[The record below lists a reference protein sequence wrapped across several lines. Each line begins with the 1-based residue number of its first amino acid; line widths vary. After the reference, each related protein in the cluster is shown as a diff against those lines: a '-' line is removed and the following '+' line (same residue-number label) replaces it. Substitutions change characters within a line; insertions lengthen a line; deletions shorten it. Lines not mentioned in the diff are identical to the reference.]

1 MKPVV
6 IIDTF
11 PSSREAYL
19 ILNDS
24 IDSFKSMGYDVM
36 LVSHMYI
43 EQATAKK
50 CKYVIYDDNNKFLS
64 RKHCPLFYNIF
75 SNIYFEVAYGGH
87 ALPICRNIK
96 SSVALAKAFG
106 YKHFIFTESDVIIK
120 GKDCELFESYVYQ
133 MVNQDKSMMF
143 FKPKDFKSPS
153 GEDVY
158 ETLLFAGNIDYFQK
172 TFKVPTN
179 EEEWL
184 KVPMQLTLEQS
195 FFGVFNRDEK
205 KFLIVPDHSSKIF
218 TESDINLMRI
228 GLFNCEMVYN
238 EVTPSKPVLVIMNY
252 LLEANDK
259 FIDIYVNGKLSS
271 SQKLIRSQFW
281 FYDFEIDNS
290 VIQINVYNDESKRS
304 LYLSKKF
311 VMNEELLNKVND
323 IGTFKYINE

>member
-1 MKPVV
+1 MKPLV

-11 PSSREAYL
+11 PNSKEAYE
-19 ILNDS
+19 ILSNS
-24 IDSFKSMGYDVM
+24 IDSFTSMGYDVM

-50 CKYVIYDDNNKFLS
+50 CKYVIYDQNNKFLS

-75 SNIYFEVAYGGH
+75 SNIYFEIAYAGH

-106 YKHFIFTESDVIIK
+106 YEHFIFTESDVIIK

-133 MVNQDKSMMF
+133 MVNQKKSMMF

-158 ETLLFAGNIDYFQK
+158 ESLLFAGNVDYFQK

-184 KVPMQLTLEQS
+184 QVPMQLTLEQS
-195 FFGVFNRDEK
+195 FFKVFNHDTMGLK
-205 KFLIVPDHSSKIF
+205 SLPDFDKIKNWINNKQEEELHSS
-218 TESDINLMRI
+218 R
-228 GLFNCEMVYN
+228 
-238 EVTPSKPVLVIMNY
+238 
-252 LLEANDK
+252 
-259 FIDIYVNGKLSS
+259 
-271 SQKLIRSQFW
+271 
-281 FYDFEIDNS
+281 FEIFDS
-290 VIQINVYNDESKRS
+290 TAARIYPDPPHSWQIV
-304 LYLSKKF
+304 
-311 VMNEELLNKVND
+311 
-323 IGTFKYINE
+323 